1 MLKHK
6 GTYEIIAPEDI
17 GYERTNEAGIVLG
30 KLRYAELV
38 YAKVSILILV
48 QSGIYTSEYI
58 DQILHSLCLLPL
70 FQIIFIGGC
79 LVLFH

>member
-30 KLRYAELV
+30 KLRYCCISFW
-38 YAKVSILILV
+38 KISICIRR
-48 QSGIYTSEYI
+48 SSCISTS
-58 DQILHSLCLLPL
+58 
-70 FQIIFIGGC
+70 
-79 LVLFH
+79 LVLTQKK